1 MNTTMQEKIA
11 KAFEE
16 WKQPEPQPEPKES
29 AMEPIV
35 KYKNLSPMLL
45 DMIEKNPG
53 ITGKDLRAFIMKRSP
68 STPISYV
75 PALLKGLYDAHYV
88 SRISVDTSGK
98 YGGRTT
104 FAYTRLTDTQR
115 KELQAYDN
123 SVPVKP
129 AEKSKKTKPTSGGIN
144 ALIPAKHTAT
154 RPLDVGPTTVHI
166 TISTTQGAYSMKLEE
181 AKFIYQQLNQ
191 IFGGMR

>member
-1 MNTTMQEKIA
+1 MMNTIMQEKIA

-16 WKQPEPQPEPKES
+16 WKQPEPQPKES

-53 ITGKDLRAFIMKRSP
+53 ITGKDLRVFIMQRSP

-88 SRISVDTSGK
+88 SRTQVDTSTK

-104 FAYTRLTDTQR
+104 FAYTRLTDAER
-115 KELQAYDN
+115 KELQDRDN
-123 SVPVKP
+123 SVVAKPVDKI
-129 AEKSKKTKPTSGGIN
+129 KKTKPTSNGIN
-144 ALIPAKHTAT
+144 ALIPTKPTAT